1 MKPFAIDGM
10 VTFLV
15 ILNSDGKVFPQ
26 HGLKFHTICKCKQ
39 LAAVIYTISSP
50 SLVVRDHRKNVWQ
63 IVTVCDAVAGPLRYK
78 VSSWLKKLM
87 SFCSLDIACFSVN
100 YKGSHFRLD
109 VLCFQILP

>member
-50 SLVVRDHRKNVWQ
+50 SLVVRDRRKNVWQ
-63 IVTVCDAVAGPLRYK
+63 IVSVCDAVAGPEET
-78 VSSWLKKLM
+78 
-87 SFCSLDIACFSVN
+87 SVQ
-100 YKGSHFRLD
+100 GF
-109 VLCFQILP
+109 V